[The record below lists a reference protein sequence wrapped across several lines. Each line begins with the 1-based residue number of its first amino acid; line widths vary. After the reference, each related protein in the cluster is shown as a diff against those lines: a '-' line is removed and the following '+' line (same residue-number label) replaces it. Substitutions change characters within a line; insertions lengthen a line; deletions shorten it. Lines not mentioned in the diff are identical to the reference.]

1 MDNLF
6 QLRRKNDNR
15 LKELDINTRDQIR
28 SMVSYISQY
37 ELSRYE
43 LETFRSE
50 LLDKTNKS
58 KKLEIKDSKEYCEKF
73 LKNKKLSQYSL
84 KNFFL
89 VSYFPMILFFF
100 VFVIL
105 VIHLFSTW
113 LNNTGLWLSVDISYG
128 YPVFMIIQYFSIVF
142 LLYLERRYSLENK
155 SKKNIASFANIFIVL
170 TVIQF
175 ISDNELLSST
185 MITLN
190 LFILLGLIFVF
201 LAWTIYNERK
211 IK

>member
-89 VSYFPMILFFF
+89 LSYFPMILFFF

-201 LAWTIYNERK
+201 LAWTIYSERK
-211 IK
+211 TK

>member
-15 LKELDINTRDQIR
+15 LKELEINTRDQIR

-89 VSYFPMILFFF
+89 LSYFPMILFFF

-201 LAWTIYNERK
+201 LAWTIYSERQTK
-211 IK
+211 

>member
-15 LKELDINTRDQIR
+15 LKELDVDSRDKIR

-43 LETFRSE
+43 LEMFRSE
-50 LLDKTNKS
+50 LLNKTS
-58 KKLEIKDSKEYCEKF
+58 KTKKFEIKDTKEYCEKF
-73 LKNKKLSQYSL
+73 LKNKKLNQYSL

-105 VIHLFSTW
+105 IIHLFSTW
-113 LNNTGLWLSVDISYG
+113 LNNSGLWLSVDISYG

-175 ISDNELLSST
+175 ISDNALLSST

-211 IK
+211 TK

>member
-113 LNNTGLWLSVDISYG
+113 FNNTGLWLSVDISYG

>member
-6 QLRRKNDNR
+6 QLRRKNDIR
-15 LKELDINTRDQIR
+15 LKELEINTRDQIR

-89 VSYFPMILFFF
+89 LSYFPMILFFF

>member
-15 LKELDINTRDQIR
+15 LKELEINTRDQIR

>member
-15 LKELDINTRDQIR
+15 LKELEINTRDQIR

-89 VSYFPMILFFF
+89 LSYFPMILFFF

-155 SKKNIASFANIFIVL
+155 SKKDIASFANIFIVL

-201 LAWTIYNERK
+201 LAWTLYNERQTK
-211 IK
+211 

>member
-84 KNFFL
+84 KNFFI

>member
-201 LAWTIYNERK
+201 LAWTLYNERQTK
-211 IK
+211 

>member
-15 LKELDINTRDQIR
+15 LKELDVDSRDKIR

-43 LETFRSE
+43 LEIFRSE

-73 LKNKKLSQYSL
+73 LKNMKLSQYSL

-105 VIHLFSTW
+105 IIHLFSTW

-175 ISDNELLSST
+175 ISDNALLSST

-211 IK
+211 TK

>member
-58 KKLEIKDSKEYCEKF
+58 KKLEINDPKEYCEKF

>member
-15 LKELDINTRDQIR
+15 LKELDVDTRDQIR

-37 ELSRYE
+37 ELTRYE

-105 VIHLFSTW
+105 VIHIFSTW

-175 ISDNELLSST
+175 ISDNALLSST

-201 LAWTIYNERK
+201 LAWTLYNERQTK
-211 IK
+211 

>member
-15 LKELDINTRDQIR
+15 LKELEINTRDQIR

-89 VSYFPMILFFF
+89 LSYFPMILFFF